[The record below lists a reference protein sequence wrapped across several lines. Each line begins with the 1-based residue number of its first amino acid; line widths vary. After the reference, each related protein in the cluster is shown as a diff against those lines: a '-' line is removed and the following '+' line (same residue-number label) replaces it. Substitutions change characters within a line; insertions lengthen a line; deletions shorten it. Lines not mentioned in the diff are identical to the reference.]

1 MMHRNALVTLV
12 LVAGITIGAL
22 AQGARLRHTN
32 PPALSTPTGYT
43 HVVAPQRGRLV
54 FIAGQV
60 SADKS
65 GTVVGKGDFK
75 AQAKQVFD
83 NMKAAV
89 EAAGGTMADVAKINV
104 YVTDLSQI
112 SALREVRQQYFTGNP
127 PASTL
132 VQVVALA
139 RPEFMLEIEAIVA
152 VD

>member
-1 MMHRNALVTLV
+1 MYWTAVIVATLVT
-12 LVAGITIGAL
+12 GIWIGAL
-22 AQGARLRHTN
+22 AQGARLRHVN
-32 PPALSTPTGYT
+32 PPTLSTPTGYT
-43 HVVAPQRGRLV
+43 HIVAPQRGRLV

-60 SADKS
+60 AADKS

-75 AQAKQVFD
+75 AQTKQVFD
-83 NMKAAV
+83 NLKAAV

-112 SALREVRQQYFTGNP
+112 AAMREIRQQFFTSNP

-132 VQVVALA
+132 IQVVSLA
-139 RPEFMLEIEAIVA
+139 RPEYLIEIEAIVA

>member
-1 MMHRNALVTLV
+1 MHWNALVAIVFV
-12 LVAGITIGAL
+12 LGITLGVF
-22 AQGARLRHTN
+22 AQGARLRHVN

-43 HVVAPQRGRLV
+43 HVVAPQRGRLA

-75 AQAKQVFD
+75 AQAKQVFE
-83 NMKAAV
+83 NLKAAV
-89 EAAGGTMADVAKINV
+89 EAAGGSMADVAKINV
-104 YVTDLSQI
+104 YVTDLSQVA
-112 SALREVRQQYFTGNP
+112 ALREVRGQYFTANP

>member
-1 MMHRNALVTLV
+1 MHRIAVATLALTV
-12 LVAGITIGAL
+12 GISIGAL
-22 AQGARLRHTN
+22 AQGARLRHIN
-32 PPALSTPTGYT
+32 PPTLSTPTGYT
-43 HVVAPQRGRLV
+43 HVVAPQRGRVV

-83 NMKAAV
+83 NLKAAV
-89 EAAGGTMADVAKINV
+89 EAGGGTMADVAKINV

-112 SALREVRQQYFTGNP
+112 AALREVRQQYFTGNP

-132 VQVVALA
+132 IQVVALA
-139 RPEFMLEIEAIVA
+139 RPEFMLEIEAILV

>member
-1 MMHRNALVTLV
+1 MHRTTAIVATFVT
-12 LVAGITIGAL
+12 GISLGVY
-22 AQGARLRHTN
+22 AQGARLRHVN

-60 SADKS
+60 SADRS
-65 GTVVGKGDFK
+65 GSVVGKGDFK
-75 AQAKQVFD
+75 AQARQVFE
-83 NMKAAV
+83 NLKTAV
-89 EAAGGTMADVAKINV
+89 EAAGGTMADIAKINV

-132 VQVVALA
+132 VQVVSLA
-139 RPEFMLEIEAIVA
+139 RPEYLLEIEAIVA